1 MANEI
6 YQHIPSILTRTI
18 SGTEPKILSV
28 TYMLAGEN
36 GVRNIIPQECEFGG
50 TMRAA
55 KKEVLEKMGQELE
68 KEIKVVCQVY
78 GAAYEAKI
86 RNTWWQC
93 EESPGYC

>member
-55 KKEVLEKMGQELE
+55 KKEVLEKWD
-68 KEIKVVCQVY
+68 
-78 GAAYEAKI
+78 
-86 RNTWWQC
+86 RNWKKK
-93 EESPGYC
+93 